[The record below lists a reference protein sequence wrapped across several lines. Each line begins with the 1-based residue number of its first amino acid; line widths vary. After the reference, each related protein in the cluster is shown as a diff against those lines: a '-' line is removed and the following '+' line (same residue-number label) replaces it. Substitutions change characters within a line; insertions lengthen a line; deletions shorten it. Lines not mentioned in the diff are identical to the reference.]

1 MKAVPTL
8 MICLAFVLVFLGQ
21 IPATQGKIDLT
32 KIGDIFWC
40 KIDNLNIT
48 MYEILTYNYTIH
60 DFKSLYIKVI
70 FKK

>member
-8 MICLAFVLVFLGQ
+8 MICLAFVVFLGQ

-32 KIGDIFWC
+32 RIGDIFWC

-48 MYEILTYNYTIH
+48 MYEI
-60 DFKSLYIKVI
+60 
-70 FKK
+70 

>member
-32 KIGDIFWC
+32 RIGDIFWC

-48 MYEILTYNYTIH
+48 MYEI
-60 DFKSLYIKVI
+60 
-70 FKK
+70 